1 MPKITCNLSDA
12 RATMDTIFARHDN
25 LYGLLSNAIRDA
37 IEAHNADEFSLGLHP
52 ATPPEIKRALAETIQ
67 SILRADELEDF
78 IGLLQIAGTEE
89 FYDIL

>member
-1 MPKITCNLSDA
+1 MRVTIT
-12 RATMDTIFARHDN
+12 
-25 LYGLLSNAIRDA
+25 LYGLLSSAIRDA

-52 ATPPEIKRALAETIQ
+52 ATPPEIKRALAATIQ

-78 IGLLQIAGTEE
+78 IDLLRMAGTEE

>member
-1 MPKITCNLSDA
+1 MSFRVACS
-12 RATMDTIFARHDN
+12 
-25 LYGLLSNAIRDA
+25 
-37 IEAHNADEFSLGLHP
+37 P
-52 ATPPEIKRALAETIQ
+52 ATRPEIKRALAATIQ